1 MDSKARSTWAAP
13 NETQLRIYNV
23 LTVLLSLPCCYVFMR
38 MILNGFSKAG
48 MLDGAGMLVGASWM
62 LIPILSL
69 AAVALANFP
78 SVGMKARAW
87 LSSTALAAVLLL
99 AAVPLSMIF
108 WL

>member
-1 MDSKARSTWAAP
+1 MDSKAKNTWAAP
-13 NETQLRIYNV
+13 SEIQLRTYNV

-38 MILNGFSKAG
+38 MILNGVNEAG
-48 MLDGAGMLVGASWM
+48 VLDGAGMLVGASWM
-62 LIPILSL
+62 LIPLLSL
-69 AAVALANFP
+69 AFVALANFP
-78 SVGMKARAW
+78 SVGKKARAW